1 VKDSERHASTIDKA
15 QSDSKKV
22 CEFTKP
28 DSNQHGKSDFRKEV
42 AELRKLVSE
51 QQKVIEALQIGDNV
65 DAPRPTSANENQKP
79 KGPVSC

>member
-1 VKDSERHASTIDKA
+1 MDKA

-22 CEFTKP
+22 REFTKS
-28 DSNQHGKSDFRKEV
+28 DSNQHGKSDFCKEV